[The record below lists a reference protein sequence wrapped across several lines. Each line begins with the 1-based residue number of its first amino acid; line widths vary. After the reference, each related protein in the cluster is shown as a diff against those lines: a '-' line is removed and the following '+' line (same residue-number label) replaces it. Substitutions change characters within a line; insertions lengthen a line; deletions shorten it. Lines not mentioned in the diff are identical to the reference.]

1 MKTKLDTKIKWNKI
15 LRNEIEKKNQEKN
28 LKKIAIKRMM
38 TKLNIKT
45 KRNKMMKCEIKKQVK
60 KKY

>member
-1 MKTKLDTKIKWNKI
+1 MKLRKKIKKRI
-15 LRNEIEKKNQEKN
+15 KN
-28 LKKIAIKRMM
+28 KKIAIKRMM

-60 KKY
+60 KK

>member
-28 LKKIAIKRMM
+28 LKK
-38 TKLNIKT
+38 NS
-45 KRNKMMKCEIKKQVK
+45 N
-60 KKY
+60 